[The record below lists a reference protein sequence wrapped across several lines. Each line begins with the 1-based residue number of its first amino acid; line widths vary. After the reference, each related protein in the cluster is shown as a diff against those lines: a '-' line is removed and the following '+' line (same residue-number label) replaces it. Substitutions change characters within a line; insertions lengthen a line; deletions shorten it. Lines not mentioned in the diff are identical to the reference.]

1 MEGFLNA
8 FDPKRNGVADAFDP
22 HQNGAAEAFDPEKN
36 GFLNAM
42 DPNRN
47 GFALNFSREGVNQQD
62 TIIKGMFSTNKED
75 KKEGYQAMIGGGG
88 AAQDKIFD
96 HPIGKPN
103 NYDPVYNPDPRLPDA
118 PKKPMTTSSTTTYL
132 IIGGAAVLLFVLYKK

>member
-1 MEGFLNA
+1 MSGFVDA
-8 FDPKRNGVADAFDP
+8 MDPN
-22 HQNGAAEAFDPEKN
+22 KN
-36 GFLNAM
+36 GFVDAMDPHKNGFIDAMDPHKNGFIDAM

-47 GFALNFSREGVNQQD
+47 GFGLTFSRESINEQN
-62 TIIKGMFSTNKED
+62 TILKGMFSTNKLD
-75 KKEGYQAMIGGGG
+75 QQEGYQAMIGGGG
-88 AAQDKIFD
+88 PEQDKIYD

-118 PKKPMTTSSTTTYL
+118 PKKPTTTSSTTTYL